1 MASSVLPGGRRKWS
15 AETEDD
21 ARAELD
27 ALRAVGG
34 PFPCEE
40 DPELWFVDE
49 TCTGDVARAKAG
61 CMACPGRSACLE
73 LSLIR
78 ADRNGIWGGLTAT
91 ERGFGRGH
99 CPELVDPVPDH
110 TVPLLAVV
118 DA

>member
-21 ARAELD
+21 IWAELC
-27 ALRAVGG
+27 ALRAAGG

-40 DPELWFVDE
+40 DPDLWFVDE
-49 TCTGDVARAKAG
+49 TCLSDVAKAKEG
-61 CMACPGRSACLE
+61 CRACPGRAACLR

-78 ADRNGIWGGLTAT
+78 QDRNGIWGGLTAT
-91 ERGFGRGH
+91 ERGYGRGH
-99 CPELVDPVPDH
+99 VPQLVDPVPEH
-110 TVPLLAVV
+110 TVPMLAVV

>member
-15 AETEDD
+15 AETEDE

-27 ALRAVGG
+27 ALRAEGG

-40 DPELWFVDE
+40 EPDLWFVDE
-49 TCTGDVARAKAG
+49 TCLSDVARAKKG
-61 CMACPGRSACLE
+61 CRACPGRSACLQ

-78 ADRNGIWGGLTAT
+78 KDRDGIWGGLTAT
-91 ERGFGRGH
+91 ERGYGRGH
-99 CPELVDPVPDH
+99 SPELVSPLPGTVVPML
-110 TVPLLAVV
+110 VVV